1 VSILGLTVLVVTLG
15 FVLVAAV
22 AAALGF
28 VATLAFA
35 VLHTAAESGV

>member
-35 VLHTAAESGV
+35 VLHAAAESGV